1 MNQSAFSAQNLSTP
15 FSIVLRYFLSAFLFY
30 TTFFVL
36 IFQFFESL
44 KGYFLSFQIAFLA
57 HVFFLGF
64 VLNTIFGAM
73 FQLLP
78 VALERPI
85 FSIFLAK
92 LQFYIYESGIILMLY
107 GFYNVNLDILT
118 LGALFT
124 FISIAI
130 YLFNFFASI
139 IGSSL
144 NKLEVKFLI
153 VSHAL
158 LGAGAVIGLVMAL
171 NMRFNFLSI
180 DYVDYAFMHITFMIF
195 GFIFMSIMGLSK
207 VLLPM
212 FSLAHKYSDKP
223 LKTAFYTMLF
233 GIIGFAMSMKLLWIK
248 EVFFGIVLT
257 GIGIYL
263 IQVLEIYRHK
273 PKKRADIYING
284 MFYSHIFVI
293 LGVPMLLYSP
303 IFFGI
308 LMSIGF
314 LQMFILSNLYKIVP
328 FLVWF
333 HRFSRLVGKKK
344 VPMLSDMLKKPLSM
358 LNYTFSSTGVILI
371 TISLVFNIKALYI
384 VACGFL
390 LAGAASF
397 LTNIL
402 YVLTLK

>member
-1 MNQSAFSAQNLSTP
+1 
-15 FSIVLRYFLSAFLFY
+15 
-30 TTFFVL
+30 
-36 IFQFFESL
+36 
-44 KGYFLSFQIAFLA
+44 
-57 HVFFLGF
+57 
-64 VLNTIFGAM
+64 
-73 FQLLP
+73 
-78 VALERPI
+78 
-85 FSIFLAK
+85 
-92 LQFYIYESGIILMLY
+92 
-107 GFYNVNLDILT
+107 
-118 LGALFT
+118 
-124 FISIAI
+124 
-130 YLFNFFASI
+130 
-139 IGSSL
+139 
-144 NKLEVKFLI
+144 
-153 VSHAL
+153 
-158 LGAGAVIGLVMAL
+158 
-171 NMRFNFLSI
+171 
-180 DYVDYAFMHITFMIF
+180 MHITFMIF

-212 FSLAHKYSDKP
+212 FSLAHKYSDRP
-223 LKTAFYTMLF
+223 LKAAFYTMLF
-233 GIIGFAMSMKLLWIK
+233 GIISFAMSVKLLWIK

-284 MFYSHIFVI
+284 MFYSHIFII

-303 IFFGI
+303 LFFGI
-308 LMSIGF
+308 LMFIGF

-371 TISLVFNIKALYI
+371 TISLIFNIGALYI